1 MKVLN
6 KTIEKVNIRALVN
19 NYILEIIG
27 EDIQHFG
34 ITKYKLCNLILI
46 KFSLKYRSNYFQE
59 MSYESKSYLQFAL
72 HKENIIYYNELKKG
86 IDINESEMIREI
98 FSSYAILPAFL
109 REIHLFKEKI
119 SFLMTAQKEYR
130 VLKLH
135 TKFGVVEGRIEVV
148 LRDKESDYLKVIVN
162 GSDYFVSQL
171 EVIN

>member
-1 MKVLN
+1 M
-6 KTIEKVNIRALVN
+6 
-19 NYILEIIG
+19 
-27 EDIQHFG
+27 
-34 ITKYKLCNLILI
+34 
-46 KFSLKYRSNYFQE
+46 
-59 MSYESKSYLQFAL
+59 
-72 HKENIIYYNELKKG
+72 
-86 IDINESEMIREI
+86 NESEMIREI

-135 TKFGVVEGRIEVV
+135 TKFEAV

>member
-1 MKVLN
+1 
-6 KTIEKVNIRALVN
+6 
-19 NYILEIIG
+19 
-27 EDIQHFG
+27 
-34 ITKYKLCNLILI
+34 
-46 KFSLKYRSNYFQE
+46 
-59 MSYESKSYLQFAL
+59 
-72 HKENIIYYNELKKG
+72 
-86 IDINESEMIREI
+86 MIREI

-119 SFLMTAQKEYR
+119 SFLMTAKKEYR

-135 TKFGVVEGRIEVV
+135 TKFGVIEGRIEEV

>member
-59 MSYESKSYLQFAL
+59 MSFESKSYLQFAL
-72 HKENIIYYNELKKG
+72 HKENITYYNELKKG
-86 IDINESEMIREI
+86 VDMNESEMIREI

-109 REIHLFKEKI
+109 RAK
-119 SFLMTAQKEYR
+119 KEYR
-130 VLKLH
+130 VLQLH
-135 TKFGVVEGRIEVV
+135 TNFGVVEGRIEVV